1 MLTFVSQKCSWLFW
15 ERKCQGIAG
24 WFKSLKLESALD
36 IHDSPHPHFFLIL
49 WEAQENTKREN
60 SLKKVFHLYTLFSF
74 KRMAA
79 LCQ

>member
-36 IHDSPHPHFFLIL
+36 IHDSPIPHFFLIL
-49 WEAQENTKREN
+49 WEAQESE
-60 SLKKVFHLYTLFSF
+60 L
-74 KRMAA
+74 
-79 LCQ
+79 